1 MTTAITT
8 SNFSREQIDTIK
20 KTVAKGA
27 SDTDLALF
35 LEFCKSRRLDP
46 FTRQVYWTP
55 KGIITS
61 IDGFRAKAEETG
73 AYVPGPTR
81 YEYDADGRLIAAHV
95 TVRKLASGQ
104 WFDIEESAYMD
115 EYKANTP
122 TWTKLP
128 RVMLSKCAEAR
139 AIRRCFPMIVGGMYE
154 FSEMDQAQREDPRP
168 VVVVQPQDDGI
179 EFPAAPSMSAAY
191 TAAVNAIADATT
203 ADALKAIA
211 GRILAAKE
219 SMTDAEKADLRVRYN
234 ARKQE
239 VA

>member
-1 MTTAITT
+1 MTAIVKSDFT
-8 SNFSREQIDTIK
+8 REQIDTIK

-35 LEFCKSRRLDP
+35 LEFCKQRRLDP

-154 FSEMDQAQREDPRP
+154 FSEMDQAQRDERRP
-168 VVVVQPQDDGI
+168 VVVVQQDDGI
-179 EFPAAPSMSAAY
+179 DFPTVSTVSAAY

-203 ADALKAIA
+203 LDALKVIA
-211 GRILAAKE
+211 GRISAAKE
-219 SMTDAEKADLRVRYN
+219 HMTAQEQSDLRARYN
-234 ARKQE
+234 ARRQE

>member
-1 MTTAITT
+1 MTAIVKSDFT
-8 SNFSREQIDTIK
+8 REQIDTIK

-104 WFDIEESAYMD
+104 WFDIEESAHMD

-154 FSEMDQAQREDPRP
+154 FSEMDQAQRDEPRP
-168 VVVVQPQDDGI
+168 VVVVQQDDGI
-179 EFPAAPSMSAAY
+179 EFPSAPTSSAAY

-203 ADALKAIA
+203 LDALKVIA
-211 GRILAAKE
+211 GRISAAKE
-219 SMTDAEKADLRVRYN
+219 HMTAQEQSDLRARYN
-234 ARKQE
+234 ARRQE

>member
-1 MTTAITT
+1 MTAIVKSDFT
-8 SNFSREQIDTIK
+8 REQIDTIK

-154 FSEMDQAQREDPRP
+154 FSEMDQAQRDEPRP
-168 VVVVQPQDDGI
+168 VVVVQQDDGI
-179 EFPAAPSMSAAY
+179 EFPSAPTSSAAY

-203 ADALKAIA
+203 LDALKVIA
-211 GRILAAKE
+211 GRISAAKE
-219 SMTDAEKADLRVRYN
+219 HMTAQEQSDLRARYN
-234 ARKQE
+234 ARRQE

>member
-1 MTTAITT
+1 MTAIVKSDFT
-8 SNFSREQIDTIK
+8 REQIDTIK

-154 FSEMDQAQREDPRP
+154 FSEMDQAQREEPARP
-168 VVVVQPQDDGI
+168 VVVVQQDDGI
-179 EFPAAPSMSAAY
+179 EFPTVSTASAAY

-203 ADALKAIA
+203 LDSLKIIA
-211 GRILAAKE
+211 GRISAAKE
-219 SMTDAEKADLRVRYN
+219 HMTAQEQSDLRARYA